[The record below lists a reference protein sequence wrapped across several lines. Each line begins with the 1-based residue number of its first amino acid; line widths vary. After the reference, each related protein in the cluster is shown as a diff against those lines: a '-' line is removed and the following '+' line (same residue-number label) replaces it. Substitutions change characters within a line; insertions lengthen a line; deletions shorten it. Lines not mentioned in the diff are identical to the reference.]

1 MSFKLENNMYIAR
14 SNYDLKLLVN
24 KEGIHL
30 KDIDISFVT
39 DLSNVFAG
47 FDFSKVDANELN
59 TWNVSKVVTMHGLF
73 ARAKNFNADLSNW
86 DVSSVKDM
94 SNLFSGCKEFNSDL
108 SKWKV
113 NQVEN
118 FSNMFCGCE
127 KFNAD
132 LSAWKVNQ
140 GKNFDF
146 MFYGCKQ
153 FNQDLN
159 NWKISLVKAHAE
171 KMFGLADHFC
181 HDLKKWNLSEAQKNK
196 LGLHNLI

>member
-47 FDFSKVDANELN
+47 FDFSKWYVI
-59 TWNVSKVVTMHGLF
+59 
-73 ARAKNFNADLSNW
+73 
-86 DVSSVKDM
+86 
-94 SNLFSGCKEFNSDL
+94 
-108 SKWKV
+108 
-113 NQVEN
+113 QVEN
-118 FSNMFCGCE
+118 FSNMCCGCE

-146 MFYGCKQ
+146 MFYDCKS

-159 NWKISLVKAHAE
+159 DWKISLVKAHAE
-171 KMFGLADHFC
+171 KMFWLADQFC
-181 HDLKKWNLSEAQKNK
+181 HDLKNWNLSEAEKNK